1 MTHTNTQLQIITMR
15 NTTNTNSSR
24 NSRDNGNKKP
34 FDPGPA
40 TTWRNP
46 DPDFAAYPHLSPK
59 KGTSVAPSGGQTP
72 DPREVFA
79 VVNHE
84 GLQGLYCWREDATA
98 HAKVCAGKVQTMRIN
113 YELPPWVKVMVDR
126 ANDLAAMQS
135 GKHPNT
141 VH

>member
-1 MTHTNTQLQIITMR
+1 MA
-15 NTTNTNSSR
+15 S
-24 NSRDNGNKKP
+24 
-34 FDPGPA
+34 A
-40 TTWRNP
+40 
-46 DPDFAAYPHLSPK
+46 
-59 KGTSVAPSGGQTP
+59 GGQTP

-113 YELPPWVKVMVDR
+113 YELPSWVKVMVDR

-135 GKHPNT
+135 GKHSSNT
-141 VH
+141 IH